1 MIAPNQTLEAAAER
15 VGFDMTGLM
24 NIIRHSLSPC
34 QWQSLSSIVDRPQR
48 THTMQSKA
56 TTISEYLKELPPDR
70 CAALSELRALIHRV
84 APKTV
89 EAMQYGLPAF
99 GDLCALASQKN
110 YMALYVC
117 ESDLVKAHLAQLGK
131 VSCGKGCIRF
141 KRLTDLNLST
151 VESLLREIAKLRKA
165 GIGPSCR
172 T

>member
-1 MIAPNQTLEAAAER
+1 
-15 VGFDMTGLM
+15 
-24 NIIRHSLSPC
+24 
-34 QWQSLSSIVDRPQR
+34 
-48 THTMQSKA
+48 MQSKA

-70 CAALSELRALIHRV
+70 RAALSKLRALIHRV

-89 EAMQYGLPAF
+89 ETMQYGLPAF

-117 ESDLVKAHLAQLGK
+117 EGDVVKTHLSQLGK

-141 KRLTDLNLST
+141 KRLADLNLGS
-151 VESLLREIAKLRKA
+151 VEIILREIAELRTR

-172 T
+172 C